1 MLCTACGATL
11 PDDAAFCLRCGARQE
26 AQPPQPP
33 PAELESEYCDLRF
46 VNRLY
51 GIYYEAR
58 KHHAV
63 IARSPDGIRSRMEA
77 NQALVKRLSSQ
88 GWEPDGYDED
98 GYVIRLRR
106 RAGPPVPP

>member
-1 MLCTACGATL
+1 MLCTACGAVL
-11 PDDAAFCLRCGARQE
+11 PDDANYCHQCGARQARQTQQAPTE
-26 AQPPQPP
+26 P
-33 PAELESEYCDLRF
+33 ETDSCDLRF

-58 KHHAV
+58 RHHAV
-63 IARSPDGIRSRMEA
+63 IARSADGIRNRREA
-77 NQALVKRLSSQ
+77 NQALVEQLASQ

-106 RAGPPVPP
+106 AARTASAS